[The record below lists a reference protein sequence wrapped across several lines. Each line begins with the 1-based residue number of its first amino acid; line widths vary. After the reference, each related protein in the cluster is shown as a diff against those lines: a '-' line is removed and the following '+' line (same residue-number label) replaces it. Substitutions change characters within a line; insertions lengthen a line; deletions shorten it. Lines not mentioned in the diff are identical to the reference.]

1 MKKLLE
7 VLQYGENEIRFN
19 TEFDVHKNVE
29 TLPAI
34 VLGAAMSMT
43 TKLWGGN
50 EMSVLA
56 IIRALCIADLAVSV
70 NRKDMIRQLDEESEA
85 MAKMFFE
92 TMEAFRRGGGTLM
105 TFGPG
110 VFPSKTKS

>member
-29 TLPAI
+29 ALPMI

-56 IIRALCIADLAVSV
+56 VIRALCIADLAVSV
-70 NRKDMIRQLDEESEA
+70 NRKDMIRQLDEESE
-85 MAKMFFE
+85 MMSKIYFE
-92 TMEAFRRGGGTLM
+92 AVDEFRKGGGTVM
-105 TFGPG
+105 AFGPG
-110 VFPSKTKS
+110 VTPSKTKS